1 MNLHLPLLLL
11 TLSSDIG
18 ASSSDTQQNDTSKE
32 ALIDETG
39 NVEMEDPRIT
49 IIGSK
54 IKEATAMELLSTIA
68 KRIGTVVS
76 NSIMQVI

>member
-54 IKEATAMELLSTIA
+54 IKEAMELPSTIV
-68 KRIGTVVS
+68 RQTGTVVS